1 MTHTHGLGA
10 ICTRQGSAVLIL
22 NPSHGRFL
30 VCPPASLCLSLGQTA
45 CRSFCLRWLPA
56 CFHLSVSPSLST
68 YHFSLCLSVQLLF
81 CPDVHLPVSLTACLP
96 ACHTIRQFFF
106 FCLSVFLFSACLS
119 VSGSIFASQLV
130 FFACLSV
137 TLLSTCPPI
146 DLLPSVFPSFYLPFC
161 PLVSVSL
168 NVCLLY
174 ASLLVLLSIC
184 LSVCLSLFAY
194 PPVYLSARLSPT
206 VPASPTVC
214 LSACRTDRTLVCPL
228 VCHSFLLSFS
238 LLLKYVCPRV
248 PDCLFVCLSRRPPAR
263 LSLCP
268 SV

>member
-1 MTHTHGLGA
+1 M
-10 ICTRQGSAVLIL
+10 LIL

-81 CPDVHLPVSLTACLP
+81 CPDVHLPVSLTACLLVIP
-96 ACHTIRQFFF
+96 SDIFFF

-184 LSVCLSLFAY
+184 LSVCHYLLIRLSTFPLACLPLSLLLRLSVCL
-194 PPVYLSARLSPT
+194 PVELTARSFVRLSVTLSYCRSACFSSTSVHVCPTAFLSACLAVPLPDSLCARLSDT
-206 VPASPTVC
+206 Q
-214 LSACRTDRTLVCPL
+214 
-228 VCHSFLLSFS
+228 H
-238 LLLKYVCPRV
+238 
-248 PDCLFVCLSRRPPAR
+248 
-263 LSLCP
+263 
-268 SV
+268 

>member
-1 MTHTHGLGA
+1 MDSVQFAPGREAQCLFLTLLMDAFLSALLPLCACLLARLPVAPFASVGCRPVS
-10 ICTRQGSAVLIL
+10 ICLSPRLCLLIT
-22 NPSHGRFL
+22 FL
-30 VCPPASLCLSLGQTA
+30 CACLSNCYSVQMSICLSL
-45 CRSFCLRWLPA
+45 SLPA
-56 CFHLSVSPSLST
+56 CLLVIPSD
-68 YHFSLCLSVQLLF
+68 C
-81 CPDVHLPVSLTACLP
+81 
-96 ACHTIRQFFF
+96 FFF

-161 PLVSVSL
+161 PLVSLSL

-214 LSACRTDRTLVCPL
+214 LPVELTARLFLRLSVTLSYCRSACFSSTSVHVCPTA
-228 VCHSFLLSFS
+228 FLSACLAVPLPDS
-238 LLLKYVCPRV
+238 LC
-248 PDCLFVCLSRRPPAR
+248 AR
-263 LSLCP
+263 LSDTQH
-268 SV
+268 